1 MKEKK
6 LLTNK
11 QGEVRE
17 LTAKDIRAMRSASEI
32 LPKKLLA
39 VLPKPKR
46 KRGGQSPY
54 LANLVRKFYK
64 NVLTYKCMLR
74 YFYKIFAR
82 QKIPITQRYSP
93 DLLSQIYADTML
105 LLLSLF
111 SVLGLERF
119 LEDI

>member
-46 KRGGQSPY
+46 KRGAVSVHALIGK
-54 LANLVRKFYK
+54 VR
-64 NVLTYKCMLR
+64 
-74 YFYKIFAR
+74 IW
-82 QKIPITQRYSP
+82 PISCENFIKMCSHT
-93 DLLSQIYADTML
+93 
-105 LLLSLF
+105 
-111 SVLGLERF
+111 SVCCA
-119 LEDI
+119 